1 MSDTYIDFT
10 TRLEDAF
17 PEIDS
22 DIVMRLRECSEEY
35 AVIHEKISDIKKQF
49 PVIAKVMEDTGE
61 IHMTAEEHA
70 AFLQYHHLL
79 RKLDDME
86 RMELYFHG
94 HMDAV
99 AYLKRIHAF

>member
-1 MSDTYIDFT
+1 MSDTYIDFV

-22 DIVMRLRECSEEY
+22 DIVMSLRESNEEY
-35 AVIHEKISDIKKQF
+35 AVIYEKISDIKKQF
-49 PVIAKVMEDTGE
+49 PVIAKVMEGTGE
-61 IHMTAEEHA
+61 IHMTEEEHA
-70 AFLQYHHLL
+70 AFLQYQHLL

-99 AYLKRIHAF
+99 SYLKRIQAL

>member
-1 MSDTYIDFT
+1 
-10 TRLEDAF
+10 
-17 PEIDS
+17 
-22 DIVMRLRECSEEY
+22 
-35 AVIHEKISDIKKQF
+35 
-49 PVIAKVMEDTGE
+49 MEGTGE
-61 IHMTAEEHA
+61 IHMTEEEHA

-99 AYLKRIHAF
+99 AYLKRIQAI